1 MAAPT
6 APALT
11 TLIPKSIASEPDKA
25 CAWECLTAFDTL
37 HLGSLIDEGFEI
49 GPPYQDQAR
58 YIKIGEAVC
67 ARLNEGYTLPQILAT
82 ASAHSEVQRLEV
94 MADAA
99 QRTYCKLPKF
109 ASEGSSGGEQL
120 AVPAGLACSAPQ
132 AAAVFDQ
139 QVRTTFPGGQIPATG
154 SSAAQSAL
162 TDLVIG
168 VVDRCGYQVMVDIAS
183 QYPEPLHSWLRSTA
197 VSALGEI
204 SALPE
209 GLRCADLATFGLG
222 PKQAVDY
229 WFLWGAPGLMDA
241 DKDMIPCETIW
252 PDVET
257 YMPSNY

>member
-1 MAAPT
+1 
-6 APALT
+6 
-11 TLIPKSIASEPDKA
+11 
-25 CAWECLTAFDTL
+25 
-37 HLGSLIDEGFEI
+37 
-49 GPPYQDQAR
+49 
-58 YIKIGEAVC
+58 
-67 ARLNEGYTLPQILAT
+67 
-82 ASAHSEVQRLEV
+82 
-94 MADAA
+94 
-99 QRTYCKLPKF
+99 
-109 ASEGSSGGEQL
+109 
-120 AVPAGLACSAPQ
+120 
-132 AAAVFDQ
+132 
-139 QVRTTFPGGQIPATG
+139 
-154 SSAAQSAL
+154 
-162 TDLVIG
+162 
-168 VVDRCGYQVMVDIAS
+168 MVDIAS